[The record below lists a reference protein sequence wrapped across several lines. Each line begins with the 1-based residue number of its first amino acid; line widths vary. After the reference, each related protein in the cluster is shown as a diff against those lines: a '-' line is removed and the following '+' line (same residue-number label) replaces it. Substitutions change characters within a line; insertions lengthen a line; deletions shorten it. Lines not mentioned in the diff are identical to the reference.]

1 MSVLVVGISHR
12 TAPVDVLERIALDAD
27 DVIKLLIDVA
37 GSEHVSECAVLA
49 TCNRVEVYAEVDRF
63 HGSVEDLSGLLID
76 RADEPRIEITPH
88 LYVHYDE
95 GAVAHA
101 FSVAAG
107 LDSMVVG
114 ESQVLGQ
121 VREALRTAQE
131 AGVVGPSLN
140 TLFQQAL
147 RVGKRAHA
155 ETDIDRAAPS
165 MVGVAVDLVA
175 PVLGQLTG
183 RRALIIGAGAM
194 ASLAATTLTARGLTD
209 LVIINRTPARADR
222 LAETVDGR
230 GYPLVQIEAEMRGV
244 DLVVSATGALSTI
257 VSRDCVE
264 RAMRGRAGRTLAI
277 VDLAL
282 PHDVEHAASDI
293 DGVTLVDLA
302 DLAAS
307 APSGAA
313 APRDVED
320 VRRIVAEEVMRFE
333 AGSRAAGVTPT
344 VVALRTMATEVVDSE
359 LERLSARLPDLD
371 PHVRADVEQT
381 VRRVASKLLHEPTV
395 RVKALVGQP
404 MGSSY
409 AEALAE
415 LFALNPGAVQAVT
428 SAGMDAPAEH
438 SGLDAGAQQE
448 GLG

>member
-1 MSVLVVGISHR
+1 MSVLVIGISHR

-27 DVIKLLIDVA
+27 DVLKLLLDVA

-63 HGSVEDLSGLLID
+63 HGSVEDLSRLLIA
-76 RADEPRIEITPH
+76 RAGESRDEITPH

-131 AGVVGPSLN
+131 ASVVGPSLN
-140 TLFQQAL
+140 ALFQQAL

-175 PVLGQLTG
+175 PVLGELSG
-183 RRALIIGAGAM
+183 RRALIIGAGSM
-194 ASLAATTLTARGLTD
+194 ASLVVTTLATRGLTD
-209 LVIINRTPARADR
+209 VVVVNRTLERADR
-222 LAETVDGR
+222 LAERVDGR
-230 GYPLVQIEAEMRGV
+230 GYSLERIETEMRGV
-244 DLVVSATGALSTI
+244 DLVVSATAALSTV

-264 RAMRGRAGRTLAI
+264 RAMRGRADRRLAI

-282 PHDVEHAASDI
+282 PHDVEREAGDL

-302 DLAAS
+302 GLAERAS
-307 APSGAA
+307 SGV

-320 VRRIVAEEVMRFE
+320 VRAIVGEEVARFE
-333 AGSRAAGVTPT
+333 AGSRAARVTPT

-359 LERLSARLPDLD
+359 LERLAARLPDLD
-371 PHVRADVEQT
+371 PQVRAD
-381 VRRVASKLLHEPTV
+381 LDEPTV
-395 RVKALVGQP
+395 RVKTLVGQP

-409 AEALAE
+409 ADALAE
-415 LFALNPGAVQAVT
+415 LFALTPGAVQAVT
-428 SAGMDAPAEH
+428 SASMDSTTEPE
-438 SGLDAGAQQE
+438 SLP
-448 GLG
+448 